1 MSDEKSVSTMRLVG
15 GSPVLD
21 FVNTV
26 DSRRD
31 RWGPDLLRTY
41 EDLIEWAIRVG
52 LITSEVGAGLAK
64 AASELSDAERALA
77 QAKELREAI
86 HAVFQAEAAGKP
98 VPNTQGRD
106 LSQAV
111 SKGLS
116 KRCLRQTGA
125 QFFWEWKDDGDLN
138 TIADRV
144 ALEAAELLVT
154 SPLRRPVRECLGP
167 YCGWL
172 FIDSSRGGHRRW
184 CADATCGTQTR
195 VKRFRASQARERRS
209 GTGGGE

>member
-1 MSDEKSVSTMRLVG
+1 MSDEKTVTTMRLVG

-26 DSRRD
+26 DARRD

-41 EDLIEWAIRVG
+41 DDLIEWAIRVG

-64 AASELSDAERALA
+64 ASAAAELDAALA
-77 QAKELREAI
+77 EAKALRESI
-86 HAVFQAEAAGKP
+86 YAVFQAEAAGEP
-98 VPNTQGRD
+98 APAPQGAD
-106 LSQAV
+106 LTRAASRA
-111 SKGLS
+111 LS
-116 KRCLRQTGA
+116 NRRLCHAGA
-125 QFFWEWKDDGDLN
+125 QFFWGWKDDGDLN

-154 SPLRRPVRECLGP
+154 SKLRRPVRECLGP

-172 FIDSSRGGHRRW
+172 FLDSSRGGHRRW
-184 CADATCGTQTR
+184 CSDASCGTHMR
-195 VKRFRASQARERRS
+195 VRRFRASRAHGERS
-209 GTGGGE
+209 

>member
-1 MSDEKSVSTMRLVG
+1 MSEEKSVTAMRLVG

-26 DSRRD
+26 DARRD

-41 EDLIEWAIRVG
+41 EDLIEWAIRAG

-64 AASELSDAERALA
+64 AASKPSDADMALA
-77 QAKELREAI
+77 QAKALREAI
-86 HAVFQAEAAGKP
+86 YAVFQAEAAGKP
-98 VPNTQGRD
+98 APSTQGVN

-111 SKGLS
+111 SRALS
-116 KRCLRQTGA
+116 KRCLCQTGS
-125 QFFWEWKDDGDLN
+125 QFSWGWKDDGDLN

-154 SPLRRPVRECLGP
+154 SLQRRPVRECLGP
-167 YCGWL
+167 NCGWL

-195 VKRFRASQARERRS
+195 VKRFRASQAQGAR
-209 GTGGGE
+209 G